1 MSPQVA
7 QVKSQFPIH
16 SAVKELKLP
25 AVIFTKQLVY
35 KRPTYPIFKKSAI
48 GFDYLKFVILDVSK
62 ASEKREVV
70 EHRVFEQG

>member
-1 MSPQVA
+1 M
-7 QVKSQFPIH
+7 
-16 SAVKELKLP
+16 KLP

-35 KRPTYPIFKKSAI
+35 KRPTYSIFKKTAI